1 MPKKILFISARLPFP
16 CVEGHQIRTF
26 GVLKQLAKEYDIHLV
41 SLLRPGEEIV
51 ADNDLSKTCKTIVGV
66 PVHLNLLANIKAF
79 IRGLVMRK
87 PLVISRYITPEL
99 RAAVAQAIV
108 QHKPD
113 AVHMDLLPLADLADV
128 CGSTPMVLNEH
139 NVESELVAQKVEIA
153 ANPLFRWV
161 LTREYKLLREFERNS
176 CQRVR
181 SVLACSDDDVIK
193 LNAMGAS
200 RVHCIPNGV
209 DTQKLVPGDTEV
221 DMNSMVFLGGMGWYP
236 NRLGVQ
242 WFINEVMPRI
252 VAVNPKA
259 VLNIVGNPE
268 PAIEI
273 PRLLSSNIICH
284 GFVDDFRPIVSA
296 AAVMVVPIQLGSG
309 TRLKVVEA
317 AALGKCMVS
326 TFKGAEG
333 VMLDDGEAIILR
345 DDADE
350 FAQAILKLTSNPAE
364 VRRIGANA
372 RKVAVDRYDWDCIG
386 NALRNIYGEFA

>member
-1 MPKKILFISARLPFP
+1 MRKKILFISARLPFP

-41 SLLRPGEEIV
+41 SLLRPGEVISSENEL
-51 ADNDLSKTCKTIVGV
+51 AKTCKTLAGV
-66 PVHLNLLANIKAF
+66 PVHLNLLANIKAV
-79 IRGLVMRK
+79 IRGFVQNK
-87 PLVISRYITPEL
+87 PLVISRYITTEL
-99 RAAVAQAIV
+99 RNEVARAIV
-108 QHKPD
+108 LYKPD
-113 AVHMDLLPLADLADV
+113 VVHMDLLPLADLADV
-128 CGSTPMVLNEH
+128 CGSLPMVLNEH

-176 CQRVR
+176 CRRVR
-181 SVLACSDDDVIK
+181 NVLACSDDDVIK
-193 LNAMGAS
+193 LSAMGAS

-209 DTQKLVPGDTEV
+209 DTQKLAPGDTEV

-259 VLNIVGNPE
+259 ILNIVGNPE
-268 PAIEI
+268 PVIEI

-284 GFVDDFRPIVSA
+284 GFVDDFRPIVSV

-309 TRLKVVEA
+309 TRLKVVEG

-333 VMLDDGEAIILR
+333 VMLDDGESIVLR
-345 DDADE
+345 DGADE
-350 FAQAILKLTSNPAE
+350 FSDAILALLTNSAE
-364 VRRIGANA
+364 VRRLGNNA
-372 RKVAVDRYDWDCIG
+372 RIVATRLYDWNSIG
-386 NALRNIYGEFA
+386 ESLRNIYAA